1 MPAAKQRQESSST
14 RKWRAIS
21 DIIRSMVKP
30 MTNLV
35 RTWLLILVAGAT
47 SLLAQQAGAPVTIRA
62 AQVFDGRAVQRNVV
76 VTVRGS
82 KIELVAPAA
91 GAVTYDLGSMT
102 LLPGFIDTH
111 VHIGWHFDANNRW
124 VESGEPADQAA
135 LYGAENAY
143 VTLMAGFTTVQ
154 SVGAPSDKPLR
165 DAIARGVLPGPRI
178 LTSLDQM
185 TDARLTPE
193 QLREYVRKKKS
204 EGADLIKIFAS
215 LSIREGGTP
224 TFSQEQLDAACGEAR
239 AQGLRAMIH
248 AQSAESMI
256 RAARAHCT
264 SVEHGVMA
272 TQESLTLLAQNGVW
286 FDPNIGLNFPN
297 YFEYKPRF
305 LGLGNYTEEGFA
317 AMEKAH
323 ALGGPMLA
331 MALRTP
337 GLKMVMGTDANAGA
351 HGQNA
356 KETIER
362 VRIGQKP
369 MEALIDLTSRGAE
382 SMNLQNTIGSI
393 IPGLEADLVAGDGTL
408 LTDITALQ
416 RVRFVMKAG
425 KIYKR

>member
-1 MPAAKQRQESSST
+1 MPEVL
-14 RKWRAIS
+14 RA
-21 DIIRSMVKP
+21 
-30 MTNLV
+30 
-35 RTWLLILVAGAT
+35 WALILLAGAA
-47 SLLAQQAGAPVTIRA
+47 SVSMPQANAPISIRA
-62 AQVFDGRAVQRNVV
+62 AQVFDGRGRVQRNVV

-82 KIELVAPAA
+82 KIESVSPAA
-91 GAVTYDLGSMT
+91 GAVTHDLGSMT

-111 VHIGWHFDANNRW
+111 VHIGWHFDGNGRW
-124 VESGEPADQAA
+124 VDGGEPADQAA

-143 VTLMAGFTTVQ
+143 VTLMAGFTTIQ

-185 TDARLTPE
+185 TDARLTPQ
-193 QLREYVRKKKS
+193 QLREYVRKKKA

-215 LSIREGGTP
+215 ASIRDGGAATL
-224 TFSQEQLDAACGEAR
+224 SQDQLDAVCSEAR
-239 AQGLRAMIH
+239 AQGLRTMIH
-248 AQSAESMI
+248 AQSAESMR
-256 RAARAHCT
+256 RAARARCT
-264 SVEHGVMA
+264 AVEHGVLA
-272 TQESLTLLAQNGVW
+272 TKEALTLLAQNGVW

-297 YFEYKPRF
+297 YFENKPRF

-323 ALGGPMLA
+323 ALGGPMFR
-331 MALRTP
+331 MALNTP

-356 KETIER
+356 RETIER

-369 MEALIDLTSRGAE
+369 MDALIDLTSRGAE

-393 IPGLEADLVAGDGTL
+393 IPGLEADLVAVDGDP
-408 LTDITALQ
+408 LTDIAALR

-425 KIYKR
+425 TVYKR

>member
-1 MPAAKQRQESSST
+1 MNAHK
-14 RKWRAIS
+14 S
-21 DIIRSMVKP
+21 DRCI
-30 MTNLV
+30 V
-35 RTWLLILVAGAT
+35 RVCVLILVMTRTA
-47 SLLAQQAGAPVTIRA
+47 LLAQLPGATPVTIRA
-62 AQVFDGRAVQRNVV
+62 AQVFDGRGGVQRNVV

-82 KIELVAPAA
+82 KIERVGPTT

-102 LLPGFIDTH
+102 LLPGFVDTH
-111 VHIGWHFDANNRW
+111 VHIGWHFDANGRW
-124 VESGEPADQAA
+124 VDSGEAADQAA

-143 VTLMAGFTTVQ
+143 VTLMAGFTTIQ

-185 TDARLTPE
+185 TDARLTPQ

-215 LSIREGGTP
+215 ASIREGGAATL
-224 TFSQEQLDAACGEAR
+224 SQAQLDAVCGEAR

-264 SVEHGVMA
+264 AVEHGVLA
-272 TQESLTLLAQNGVW
+272 TEQALTALAQNGVW

-297 YFEYKPRF
+297 YFENKARF

-323 ALGGPMLA
+323 AIGGPMFA

-356 KETIER
+356 RETIER

-369 MEALIDLTSRGAE
+369 MDALIDLTSRGAE
-382 SMNLQNTIGSI
+382 SMNLQNTIGAI
-393 IPGLEADLVAGDGTL
+393 VPGLEADLVAIDGDPL
-408 LTDITALQ
+408 IDIAALE

-425 KIYKR
+425 KVYKR

>member
-30 MTNLV
+30 MTV
-35 RTWLLILVAGAT
+35 WTWLLILVAGAT
-47 SLLAQQAGAPVTIRA
+47 SLPAQQAGAPVTIRA
-62 AQVFDGRAVQRNVV
+62 AQIFDGRAVQRNVV

-82 KIELVAPAA
+82 KIERVAPAA

-124 VESGEPADQAA
+124 VDEGESAGQAA
-135 LYGAENAY
+135 LYAAENAY

-154 SVGAPSDKPLR
+154 SVGRPSDKLLR

-185 TDARLTPE
+185 TDARLTPQ
-193 QLREYVRKKKS
+193 QLREYVRRKKA

-215 LSIREGGTP
+215 ASIRDGGGATL
-224 TFSQEQLDAACGEAR
+224 SQEQLDAACGEAR
-239 AQGLRAMIH
+239 AQGLRTMIH

-264 SVEHGVMA
+264 AVEHGVMA
-272 TQESLTLLAQNGVW
+272 TQEALTLLAQNGVW

-297 YFEYKPRF
+297 YFEFKPRF
-305 LGLGNYTEEGFA
+305 LGLGNYSEEGFA

-323 ALGGPMLA
+323 ALGGPMFK
-331 MALRTP
+331 MALRTH

-351 HGQNA
+351 HGRNA
-356 KETIER
+356 RETIER
-362 VRIGQKP
+362 VRFGQKP
-369 MEALIDLTSRGAE
+369 MEALIDLTSHGAE
-382 SMNLQNTIGSI
+382 SMNLQNLIGSI
-393 IPGLEADLVAGDGTL
+393 TPGLEADLVAVDGDP
-408 LTDITALQ
+408 LTDITALE

-425 KIYKR
+425 KLYKR

>member
-1 MPAAKQRQESSST
+1 
-14 RKWRAIS
+14 
-21 DIIRSMVKP
+21 
-30 MTNLV
+30 MTNLLG
-35 RTWLLILVAGAT
+35 TWLLILVAGAT
-47 SLLAQQAGAPVTIRA
+47 SLPAQQAGAPVTIRA

-82 KIELVAPAA
+82 KIERVAPAA
-91 GAVTYDLGSMT
+91 DAVTYDLGAMP
-102 LLPGFIDTH
+102 LPPGFIDSD
-111 VHIGWHFDANNRW
+111 VHIGWHFDTNNRW

-185 TDARLTPE
+185 TDARLTPQ

-224 TFSQEQLDAACGEAR
+224 TLSQEQLDAACGEAR
-239 AQGLRAMIH
+239 AQGLRAMVH

-256 RAARAHCT
+256 RAARARCT
-264 SVEHGVMA
+264 AVEHGVLA
-272 TQESLTLLAQNGVW
+272 TQEALAVLAQNGVW

-297 YFEYKPRF
+297 YFENKPRF

-323 ALGGPMLA
+323 ALGGPMFK
-331 MALRTP
+331 MGLRTP
-337 GLKMVMGTDANAGA
+337 GLTMAMGTDANAGA
-351 HGQNA
+351 HGRNA
-356 KETIER
+356 RETIER
-362 VRIGQKP
+362 GRSGQQP
-369 MEALIDLTSRGAE
+369 MAALLELTSHGAE
-382 SMNLQNTIGSI
+382 SMNLQNTIGAI
-393 IPGLEADLVAGDGTL
+393 VPGLEADLVAVDGDP

>member
-1 MPAAKQRQESSST
+1 MPEVL
-14 RKWRAIS
+14 RA
-21 DIIRSMVKP
+21 
-30 MTNLV
+30 
-35 RTWLLILVAGAT
+35 WALILLAGAA
-47 SLLAQQAGAPVTIRA
+47 SVSMPQANPPISIRA
-62 AQVFDGRAVQRNVV
+62 AQVFDGRGRVQRNVV

-82 KIELVAPAA
+82 KIESVAPAA
-91 GAVTYDLGSMT
+91 GAVTHDLGSMT

-111 VHIGWHFDANNRW
+111 VHIGWHFDGNGRW
-124 VESGEPADQAA
+124 VGGGEPADQAA

-143 VTLMAGFTTVQ
+143 VTLMAGFTTIQ

-185 TDARLTPE
+185 TDARLTPQ
-193 QLREYVRKKKS
+193 QLREYVRKKKVES
-204 EGADLIKIFAS
+204 ADLIKIFAS
-215 LSIREGGTP
+215 ASIRDGGVATL
-224 TFSQEQLDAACGEAR
+224 SQEQLDAVCGEAR

-256 RAARAHCT
+256 RAARAHC
-264 SVEHGVMA
+264 SAVEHGVLA
-272 TQESLTLLAQNGVW
+272 TREALTLLAQNGVW

-297 YFEYKPRF
+297 YFENKSRF
-305 LGLGNYTEEGFA
+305 LGLENYTEEGFA

-323 ALGGPMLA
+323 ALGGPMFR
-331 MALRTP
+331 MALNTP

-356 KETIER
+356 RETIER

-369 MEALIDLTSRGAE
+369 MDALIDLTSRGAE
-382 SMNLQNTIGSI
+382 SMNLQDTIGAI
-393 IPGLEADLVAGDGTL
+393 VPGLEADLVAVDGDP
-408 LTDITALQ
+408 LTDISTLQ

-425 KIYKR
+425 KVYKR